1 MDFAGLL
8 CLFANVQAISNQ
20 NLFFLSNCESGDQ
33 EDMVPLWSLW
43 ELVSFGKAL
52 KQIGTK
58 RTAKIPHAA
67 ELCATWTYLD
77 IDVEDEHG

>member
-1 MDFAGLL
+1 
-8 CLFANVQAISNQ
+8 
-20 NLFFLSNCESGDQ
+20 
-33 EDMVPLWSLW
+33 MVPLWSLW

-67 ELCATWTYLD
+67 ELCATWT
-77 IDVEDEHG
+77 